1 MAPYHHP
8 DGELTAK
15 KVKLKFAVAETMVVD
30 MLMDKESQKQT
41 SEESKNCA
49 GPGEDLRNSLKEK
62 TGRGGLDGSNDTK
75 PSVTV
80 STRKSSRNAKDAK
93 KTEKKVMNER
103 GLGHKSNTVEK
114 GVEVTVKLKKKGVM
128 GHNFGRAAQNDK
140 VGGKAVELKQEPFL
154 PTFRN
159 LSNYSVRVPKQKEKQ
174 ASGVQ
179 EEVSHLPPLPD
190 EASLFV
196 PPSRTMTAI
205 QDIAQQLLIC
215 LEPIDTG
222 VTLDLHN
229 LADELGVDVKKI
241 FLIGNVLE
249 AVGMFSRISM
259 SKVVWNGKDAM
270 YQSLVQLHQL
280 AAKENIQQQIQDV
293 EAQGDLLHG
302 ALAEG
307 GAGEEVKVK
316 LTTGVITQR
325 LLMAFL
331 ALPYLSTM
339 SASIMGK
346 VISSTRNVSFPFGRL
361 YDMANVLVGIGL
373 LKKVKLEPR
382 KTPAYQYVGPLV
394 EAVEAD

>member
-41 SEESKNCA
+41 SKESKKCG

-62 TGRGGLDGSNDTK
+62 TGREGLDGSNDTK

-93 KTEKKVMNER
+93 KPEKKVMNER
-103 GLGHKSNTVEK
+103 GLGHKSNSVEK
-114 GVEVTVKLKKKGVM
+114 GVEVMVKLKK
-128 GHNFGRAAQNDK
+128 
-140 VGGKAVELKQEPFL
+140 
-154 PTFRN
+154 
-159 LSNYSVRVPKQKEKQ
+159 NYSVRVPKQKEKQ

-229 LADELGVDVKKI
+229 LADELSVDVKKI

-302 ALAEG
+302 ALAEE

-331 ALPYLSTM
+331 AVPYLSTM
-339 SASIMGK
+339 SSSIMRK
-346 VISSTRNVSFPFGRL
+346 VISSTRNVNFPHGRL

-373 LKKVKLEPR
+373 LKKVKLEPS
-382 KTPAYQYVGPLV
+382 KAPAYQYVGPLV

>member
-1 MAPYHHP
+1 MDPYLHP
-8 DGELTAK
+8 DRELTAK

-30 MLMDKESQKQT
+30 MLMDKESQRQMSK
-41 SEESKNCA
+41 ESTKCG

-62 TGRGGLDGSNDTK
+62 TGREGLDGSNDTK

-93 KTEKKVMNER
+93 KVMNKR
-103 GLGHKSNTVEK
+103 SLGHKSNTVEK
-114 GVEVTVKLKKKGVM
+114 GVEVMVKLKK
-128 GHNFGRAAQNDK
+128 
-140 VGGKAVELKQEPFL
+140 
-154 PTFRN
+154 
-159 LSNYSVRVPKQKEKQ
+159 NYSVRVPKQKEKQ

-179 EEVSHLPPLPD
+179 EKVSHLPPLPD

-229 LADELGVDVKKI
+229 LADELSVDVKKI

-373 LKKVKLEPR
+373 LKKVKLEPS
-382 KTPAYQYVGPLV
+382 KAPAYQYVGPLV